1 MFNIQYLLNHLLK
14 NECRIRLKLKNKAT
28 FRSFIRFK
36 VFFKAKTT
44 FCSFPDSKSS
54 AGIKM
59 EVKQE
64 VKTEIKSEESSPLP
78 ATPIRVH
85 PATGLP
91 TKEEEY
97 DSSATVSIFHFLK
110 QLNM

>member
-1 MFNIQYLLNHLLK
+1 
-14 NECRIRLKLKNKAT
+14 
-28 FRSFIRFK
+28 
-36 VFFKAKTT
+36 
-44 FCSFPDSKSS
+44 
-54 AGIKM
+54 M

-97 DSSATVSIFHFLK
+97 DSSATVSIF
-110 QLNM
+110 LNDTWPSSFNLLGSFKLSLMVFEH

>member
-1 MFNIQYLLNHLLK
+1 MPS
-14 NECRIRLKLKNKAT
+14 
-28 FRSFIRFK
+28 SFSN
-36 VFFKAKTT
+36 VVLG
-44 FCSFPDSKSS
+44 SFPDSKSS

-97 DSSATVSIFHFLK
+97 DSSATVSLIKILWRKHRKTPMLF
-110 QLNM
+110 